1 MAISRSMSR
10 LLSIRQAEEEQ
21 SRMQMESAL
30 VELHHLE
37 VGLTATR
44 RRARLARMLVASSVQ
59 SGECLDRIA
68 GLEEIAMAY
77 RLMKILTEKIGAA
90 RREVGEKRQEFLA
103 KRMERRQVETLCD
116 AMTAQDAVEAKRK
129 NQMALD
135 DWHRTQRRTNTKMS
149 ALRGN
154 SDIPLTR

>member
-1 MAISRSMSR
+1 
-10 LLSIRQAEEEQ
+10 
-21 SRMQMESAL
+21 
-30 VELHHLE
+30 
-37 VGLTATR
+37 
-44 RRARLARMLVASSVQ
+44 
-59 SGECLDRIA
+59 
-68 GLEEIAMAY
+68 MAY
-77 RLMKILTEKIGAA
+77 RLMKILAEKIGAA
-90 RREVGEKRQEFLA
+90 RREVGEKRKEFLA